1 MVEFKR
7 QFSACD
13 FGHTVWPEMGN
24 YAQKGG
30 KKMNVK
36 AFVRKYGVK
45 ALALGIMGAAC
56 VASAEGSGGL
66 GLTTFDP
73 TTIGQDITGV
83 ITTYVLPAIGA
94 VLGALFGIKALRFVW
109 KWVSGLMNGRG

>member
-1 MVEFKR
+1 
-7 QFSACD
+7 
-13 FGHTVWPEMGN
+13 
-24 YAQKGG
+24 
-30 KKMNVK
+30 MNVK
-36 AFVRKYGVK
+36 TFVRKYGAK
-45 ALALGIMGAAC
+45 ALVLGIVGVAG
-56 VASAEGSGGL
+56 VASAEGTTM

-73 TTIGQDITGV
+73 VTIGSDITSV

>member
-1 MVEFKR
+1 
-7 QFSACD
+7 
-13 FGHTVWPEMGN
+13 
-24 YAQKGG
+24 
-30 KKMNVK
+30 MNVK
-36 AFVRKYGVK
+36 AFVKRHAAKAVMLGVVGV
-45 ALALGIMGAAC
+45 AG
-56 VASAEGSGGL
+56 VASAEGADL

-73 TTIGQDITGV
+73 TTIGADVTSV

>member
-1 MVEFKR
+1 
-7 QFSACD
+7 
-13 FGHTVWPEMGN
+13 
-24 YAQKGG
+24 
-30 KKMNVK
+30 MNVK
-36 AFVRKYGVK
+36 TFMRKYGAK
-45 ALALGIMGAAC
+45 ALMLGIVGVAC
-56 VASAEGSGGL
+56 VASAEGETGL

-73 TTIGQDITGV
+73 ATIGQDITSV